1 MSHANVPRYSR
12 ISSRFWTDEKSSAWI
27 DRVKLAGLY
36 LMSCPHRH
44 LEGIFILPP
53 QYACADLHWTTKT
66 WNSTCTVLEESGFLK
81 RDSLTNVILIVN
93 ALRYQAPE
101 NPNQAFAALRRIN
114 ELPDT
119 PLLQDFC
126 QLALEHCTGN
136 GATPAAQA
144 FAQQLHQQL
153 KERLGEPFAP
163 LNLNLLSQ
171 SQSQPQ
177 SQPPRRA
184 GDEGPT
190 RNVIVVNDGGS
201 RTGGNGGLETA
212 KSIIDRDHPWLEKA
226 KPPVNQA

>member
-1 MSHANVPRYSR
+1 MSRADVPRYSR

-44 LEGIFILPP
+44 LEGIFILPH

-66 WNSTCTVLEESGFLK
+66 WKSACTVLEESGFLK
-81 RDSLTNVILIVN
+81 WDSLTNVILIVN

-101 NPNQAFAALRRIN
+101 NPNQAFAALRRIK

-126 QLALEHCTGN
+126 RLALEHCTVN

-153 KERLGEPFAP
+153 QERLGEQLAP

-171 SQSQPQ
+171 SQPKTQSQ

-184 GDEGPT
+184 GEESVV
-190 RNVIVVNDGGS
+190 RNVVSTKGRGV
-201 RTGGNGGLETA
+201 RTEENGELAKISSVLEEKWPHLRETA
-212 KSIIDRDHPWLEKA
+212 DS
-226 KPPVNQA
+226 KP